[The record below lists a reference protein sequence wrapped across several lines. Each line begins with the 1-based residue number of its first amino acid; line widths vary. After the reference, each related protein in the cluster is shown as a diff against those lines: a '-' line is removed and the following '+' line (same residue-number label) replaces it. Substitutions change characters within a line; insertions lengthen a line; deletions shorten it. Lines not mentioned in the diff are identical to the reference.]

1 MKEEELKKLY
11 QAYGSLVMLQ
21 DYLYEHWSF
30 PEKMTAEECKK
41 IFSRAYDMCSIS
53 TEAVYDFLKTVEFVH
68 DGDHYWDDKEE
79 GAHVEE

>member
-21 DYLYEHWSF
+21 EYLYDYWSF
-30 PEKMTAEECKK
+30 PEKLNVEECKK

-53 TEAVYDFLKTVEFVH
+53 TEAVCDFLKNAEFVH
-68 DGDHYWDDKEE
+68 DGDHYWNDREE
-79 GAHVEE
+79 GDTKE